1 MKTSSL
7 RILFALAAI
16 LLGANA
22 FAQSVTVSGTVFDA
36 QTREPVPGAAIVVQ
50 GTTNGVAAGAD
61 GKYQITVNPDAV
73 LVCSCFGYSEA
84 SGKVGSRGV
93 VNFTLKVDSQLLEE
107 TVVVGYG
114 TLKKSQLV
122 GSVESVSGEVLEDR
136 VNSNV
141 TRSLQGQV
149 PGLNIIQADGKPTHG
164 GEIYIRGNS
173 TSYVSQSK
181 SGSKEHSIGQGGA
194 ALVLIDGVEGELA
207 YCGAID
213 DEEE

>member
-7 RILFALAAI
+7 RILFALAVM
-16 LLGANA
+16 LSCVDL
-22 FAQSVTVSGTVFDA
+22 FAQSITVSGTVYDA
-36 QTREPVPGAAIVVQ
+36 ETREPVPGAAVIVQ
-50 GTTNGVAAGAD
+50 GTANGVAAGAD
-61 GKYQITVNPDAV
+61 GKYSITVAPDAV
-73 LVCSCFGYSEA
+73 LVCSCFGYSNSTE
-84 SGKVGSRGV
+84 SVRSRGV
-93 VNFTLKVDSQLLEE
+93 VNFTLKVDSQMLEE

-173 TSYVSQSK
+173 TSYVSQGK
-181 SGSKEHSIGQGGA
+181 GGAKEHSIGQGGQH
-194 ALVLIDGVEGELA
+194 
-207 YCGAID
+207 
-213 DEEE
+213 